1 MLEDYPMK
9 RSPKFHSKCALIFFA
24 LTLLASI
31 AGAFWNQMLFLF
43 ALVSLLL
50 TVAAYCTGLS
60 VFSKEATKSD
70 EILHKAEKLAK
81 QFTPAMLRAT
91 LNYVAEQAAKAKEI
105 ADNIQSL
112 INCARENSDQN
123 YIVYDAK
130 TFELYGPSCSFL
142 TDSKFTCVPTRS
154 LLSDGMQN
162 RLIDEH
168 IKKHEDLETHTMVLA
183 TALSIAS
190 TSTTETEFDEDM
202 EVDIAPVL
210 QALESKEPSIIVRRV
225 NLNPNGDLF
234 EKLTQADIE
243 TLMTLDD
250 DIPPDIEDALM
261 SLISN
266 EVCYGTEATTPLAD
280 NQENPDNDNQRAAL

>member
-1 MLEDYPMK
+1 MMEDCFMK

-31 AGAFWNQMLFLF
+31 AGAFWNQPLLFLF

-60 VFSKEATKSD
+60 VFSQEATKSD
-70 EILHKAEKLAK
+70 EILRKAEKLAK

-112 INCARENSDQN
+112 IDCARKNSDQN

-142 TDSKFTCVPTRS
+142 NDGKFTCVPTRS
-154 LLSDGMQN
+154 LLSDSMQN

-168 IKKHEDLETHTMVLA
+168 IKRHKDLETHTMVLA

-190 TSTTETEFDEDM
+190 TSTIETEFDEDM
-202 EVDIAPVL
+202 EVDITPIL
-210 QALESKEPSIIVRRV
+210 QALESEEPLIIVRRV
-225 NLNPNGDLF
+225 D
-234 EKLTQADIE
+234 
-243 TLMTLDD
+243 
-250 DIPPDIEDALM
+250 
-261 SLISN
+261 SN
-266 EVCYGTEATTPLAD
+266 EVRYDTEATTPPAD
-280 NQENPDNDNQRAAL
+280 NQENPDNDNQRAVL

>member
-1 MLEDYPMK
+1 MK

-31 AGAFWNQMLFLF
+31 AGAFWNQPLLFLF

-60 VFSKEATKSD
+60 VFSEEAAKSD
-70 EILHKAEKLAK
+70 EILRKAEKLAK

-112 INCARENSDQN
+112 IDCARENSDQN

-142 TDSKFTCVPTRS
+142 SDSKFTCVPTRS

-168 IKKHEDLETHTMVLA
+168 IKRYKDLETHTMVLA

-190 TSTTETEFDEDM
+190 TSTIETEFDEDM
-202 EVDIAPVL
+202 EVDIAPIL
-210 QALESKEPSIIVRRV
+210 QALESEEPSIIVRRV
-225 NLNPNGDLF
+225 DFREDGSPLF
-234 EKLTQADIE
+234 EELTEEDVKV
-243 TLMTLDD
+243 LMTLDN

-261 SLISN
+261 SLINN
-266 EVCYGTEATTPLAD
+266 EVRYDTEATTPLAD
-280 NQENPDNDNQRAAL
+280 NQENSNNDNQRAVL

>member
-1 MLEDYPMK
+1 MEDCFMK

-60 VFSKEATKSD
+60 VFSQEATKSD
-70 EILHKAEKLAK
+70 EILYKAEKLAK

-105 ADNIQSL
+105 TDNIQSL
-112 INCARENSDQN
+112 IDCARENSDQN

-142 TDSKFTCVPTRS
+142 NDGKFTCVPTRS

-168 IKKHEDLETHTMVLA
+168 IKRHKDLETHTMVLA

-190 TSTTETEFDEDM
+190 TSTIETEFDEDM
-202 EVDIAPVL
+202 EVDITPIL
-210 QALESKEPSIIVRRV
+210 QALESEEPSIIVRRV
-225 NLNPNGDLF
+225 D
-234 EKLTQADIE
+234 
-243 TLMTLDD
+243 
-250 DIPPDIEDALM
+250 
-261 SLISN
+261 SN
-266 EVCYGTEATTPLAD
+266 EVRYDTEATTPLAD
-280 NQENPDNDNQRAAL
+280 NKENPNNDNQRAVL